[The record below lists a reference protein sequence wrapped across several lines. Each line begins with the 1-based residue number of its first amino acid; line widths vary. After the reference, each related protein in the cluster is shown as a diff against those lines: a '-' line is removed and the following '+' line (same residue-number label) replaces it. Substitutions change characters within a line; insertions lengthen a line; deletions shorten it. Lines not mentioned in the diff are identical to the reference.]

1 MKKKKIII
9 VILALVIALIITA
22 LIVNQVIDKYDK
34 SSIEF
39 ENKVVNEI
47 NSINEIQETEANV
60 VENTSINQDTKEEL
74 IQEDTNANTK
84 TETQENKNEKQTES
98 TKSTQE
104 KVVESPKQT
113 EKPTQVTNKVDTPK
127 NNTQKGEKPKEN
139 IQENKNDDKVQEK
152 PKCTDTKHGVSAGNS
167 NLWFNS
173 YDEAVAYYDN
183 LINGYSDQVHNGEIS
198 SDEYY
203 KLCPYGYETWS
214 CPYCGKWT
222 LNYYKR

>member
-47 NSINEIQETEANV
+47 NSTNEIQETEANV

-84 TETQENKNEKQTES
+84 TETQENKNEKQTDIPS
-98 TKSTQE
+98 QE
-104 KVVESPKQT
+104 VQQLEVNNITYNVPFD
-113 EKPTQVTNKVDTPK
+113 EKWLD
-127 NNTQKGEKPKEN
+127 
-139 IQENKNDDKVQEK
+139 
-152 PKCTDTKHGVSAGNS
+152 
-167 NLWFNS
+167 
-173 YDEAVAYYDN
+173 
-183 LINGYSDQVHNGEIS
+183 
-198 SDEYY
+198 
-203 KLCPYGYETWS
+203 
-214 CPYCGKWT
+214 
-222 LNYYKR
+222 

>member
-47 NSINEIQETEANV
+47 NSTNEIQETEANV

-74 IQEDTNANTK
+74 IQEDTN
-84 TETQENKNEKQTES
+84 ENKNEKQTES

>member
-1 MKKKKIII
+1 M
-9 VILALVIALIITA
+9 
-22 LIVNQVIDKYDK
+22 
-34 SSIEF
+34 
-39 ENKVVNEI
+39 
-47 NSINEIQETEANV
+47 
-60 VENTSINQDTKEEL
+60 

-84 TETQENKNEKQTES
+84 IETQENKNEEQKEN

-113 EKPTQVTNKVDTPK
+113 ETKKPTQVTNKIDTTK
-127 NNTQKGEKPKEN
+127 NDTHKEEKPN
-139 IQENKNDDKVQEK
+139 DIQENKNDDKVQEK
-152 PKCTDTKHGVSAGNS
+152 TKCTDTEHGVSAGNS

-183 LINGYSDQVHNGEIS
+183 LINTYSNQVHNGEIS
-198 SDEYY
+198 SEEYY

>member
-22 LIVNQVIDKYDK
+22 LVVNQVIDNQTR
-34 SSIEF
+34 SSIGF
-39 ENKVVNEI
+39 ENEFVNEI
-47 NSINEIQETEANV
+47 NATNEIQKTEANV
-60 VENTSINQDTKEEL
+60 IENTNINQDNQEKFG
-74 IQEDTNANTK
+74 QEDTNVNSK
-84 TETQENKNEKQTES
+84 RETQENKEEKQTES

-104 KVVESPKQT
+104 KIVESPKQT

-127 NNTQKGEKPKEN
+127 NDTKKEEKPKEN
-139 IQENKNDDKVQEK
+139 IQKNKNDNKIQEK
-152 PKCTDTKHGVSAGNS
+152 TKCTDTKHGVGSGNS

-183 LINGYSDQVHNGEIS
+183 LIKSYSDQVHNGEIS

>member
-1 MKKKKIII
+1 M
-9 VILALVIALIITA
+9 
-22 LIVNQVIDKYDK
+22 
-34 SSIEF
+34 
-39 ENKVVNEI
+39 
-47 NSINEIQETEANV
+47 
-60 VENTSINQDTKEEL
+60 
-74 IQEDTNANTK
+74 QEDTNANTK
-84 TETQENKNEKQTES
+84 IENQENKNEEQKENN
-98 TKSTQE
+98 KSTQE
-104 KVVESPKQT
+104 KIVESPKQT
-113 EKPTQVTNKVDTPK
+113 ETKKPTQVTNKVDTPK

>member
-1 MKKKKIII
+1 MKKRNIVI
-9 VILALVIALIITA
+9 VILTLVMALIITA
-22 LIVNQVIDKYDK
+22 LVVNQVIDNQNRN
-34 SSIEF
+34 SIGF
-39 ENKVVNEI
+39 ENEFVNEI
-47 NSINEIQETEANV
+47 NATNEIQKTEANV
-60 VENTSINQDTKEEL
+60 IENTNINQDNQEEL
-74 IQEDTNANTK
+74 VQEDTNVNTK
-84 TETQENKNEKQTES
+84 IETQENKNEEQNEN

-183 LINGYSDQVHNGEIS
+183 LINGYSDQVYNGEIS